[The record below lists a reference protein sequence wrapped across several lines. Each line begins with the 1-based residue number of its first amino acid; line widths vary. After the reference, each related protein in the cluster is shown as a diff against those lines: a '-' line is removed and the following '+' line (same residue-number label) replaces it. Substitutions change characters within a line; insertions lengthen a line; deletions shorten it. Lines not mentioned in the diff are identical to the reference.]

1 MSNNI
6 LYTSTGSIQNT
17 IYIIPAD
24 QTATEIASRFGWAAS
39 EWAVFDAESYGAN
52 YNDYKQAFSIV
63 DNQPLANTVAFDLG
77 KATKIAAAKARAAS
91 APRQRELLEGF
102 TAEALAAQ
110 VAIPAASRDARV
122 QSVIT
127 ALNAETQAVL
137 DQEAAIQSAGT
148 IAELNAILAPA

>member
-1 MSNNI
+1 MSTTYAVI
-6 LYTSTGSIQNT
+6 TTSFGTNVCSNSCGLTPAEMAAGSGVTDPACFQALD
-17 IYIIPAD
+17 PAD
-24 QTATEIASRFGWAAS
+24 FDPACMDFTTAFTL
-39 EWAVFDAESYGAN
+39 
-52 YNDYKQAFSIV
+52 V
-63 DNQPLANTVAFDLG
+63 DGVVGFDLA
-77 KATKIAAAKARAAS
+77 KAKKIAAAKARAAS

-148 IAELNAILAPA
+148 IAELNAIVNPA